1 MPFLYR
7 LAKIFYEQYENTLH
21 EHTFVFPGRRA
32 GIFFQKY
39 LTDISSKPLFSPTIL
54 TIQELF
60 EELSPYQTGDKIG
73 MLIILYNEY
82 VKISRSNESF
92 DDFLYWGEML
102 LNDFN
107 DVDKYLVDA
116 KQLFRNVQD
125 LKSLDADI
133 SYLSEPQINA
143 IRHFWEHFMPI
154 EGNDTKKKF
163 QETWQI
169 LFELYTFYERI

>member
-1 MPFLYR
+1 
-7 LAKIFYEQYENTLH
+7 
-21 EHTFVFPGRRA
+21 
-32 GIFFQKY
+32 
-39 LTDISSKPLFSPTIL
+39 
-54 TIQELF
+54 
-60 EELSPYQTGDKIG
+60 

-133 SYLSEPQINA
+133 SYLSDPQINA

-169 LFELYTFYERI
+169 LFELYTNFRNALHERICVRRNAIS

>member
-1 MPFLYR
+1 
-7 LAKIFYEQYENTLH
+7 
-21 EHTFVFPGRRA
+21 
-32 GIFFQKY
+32 
-39 LTDISSKPLFSPTIL
+39 
-54 TIQELF
+54 
-60 EELSPYQTGDKIG
+60 

-154 EGNDTKKKF
+154 EGNDTKKVSRNMADF
-163 QETWQI
+163 VRA
-169 LFELYTFYERI
+169 LYEFSQCPSREGICVRRNAIS